1 MLTAS
6 VVAGRAKE
14 RQTLLG
20 TVSYAPFPSTLDLS
34 LMLLM
39 IRGQKRDLQCMQV
52 VFAATKAA
60 HREFDGAGLYH
71 LGEEKVTRSVFGMFR
86 YQLSRLKRV
95 P

>member
-60 HREFDGAGLYH
+60 HRDFDGAGLYH
-71 LGEEKVTRSVFGMFR
+71 LGEEVTRSVFEMFR
-86 YQLSRLKRV
+86 YQISRLKRV